1 MGTELENLKTI
12 VEILPSSP
20 LRREMNRLTNSDV
33 STTSRMMTT
42 SVDYEWLLNSSYEE
56 TTDKGY
62 YPSINNF
69 NTRIGKQKA
78 Q

>member
-1 MGTELENLKTI
+1 
-12 VEILPSSP
+12 
-20 LRREMNRLTNSDV
+20 MNRLTNSDV
-33 STTSRMMTT
+33 SITSRMMTT